1 MSSVFIPPCSR
12 KSSAALRGRG
22 SRVALRGTRWTMPSE
37 LAGFGI
43 PAFFLAAI
51 TYLLAAD
58 FSVSKSS
65 ASRVPTPLGCAQGYQ
80 PIFQVGGKV
89 DASVSSLLETRAK
102 AIGKAE
108 RQLTDDAFRRMG
120 VYVYDHN
127 CSWAARPPPFVEIEG
142 GCTITAV
149 EHCWHECH
157 DTYNYTLT
165 HSERFFGLAVES
177 FTIEETITRT
187 RGASCARN
195 KGCAADG
202 WEDGPPFGTWK
213 LGDISR
219 CWAPTPGEEDWLPRG
234 LCGNADPCFMKT
246 VDPYNEMQQ
255 MVDKGMG
262 AFIDHLLWSHTH
274 NALGTA
280 CSSISPQTC
289 AYKTY
294 GEPNVLHEI
303 ITFLTGAAVLL
314 YLLVLC
320 GAAVWLSLALCS
332 YLHAIVGVFWFLG
345 RITIVFF

>member
-1 MSSVFIPPCSR
+1 MPPCLAPDAPRISR
-12 KSSAALRGRG
+12 ARACTAAQGARFPYDIAVRLQTKELLVFDDPLALSPCHFCAIPTTCWCADWRLLLRAPKEGL
-22 SRVALRGTRWTMPSE
+22 ALLT
-37 LAGFGI
+37 LALTLTLTLTLFGI
-43 PAFFLAAI
+43 PACFLAAI

-219 CWAPTPGEEDWLPRG
+219 CWAPTPGSRCQPLCDRG
-234 LCGNADPCFMKT
+234 EGDVP
-246 VDPYNEMQQ
+246 
-255 MVDKGMG
+255 
-262 AFIDHLLWSHTH
+262 
-274 NALGTA
+274 
-280 CSSISPQTC
+280 
-289 AYKTY
+289 
-294 GEPNVLHEI
+294 
-303 ITFLTGAAVLL
+303 
-314 YLLVLC
+314 
-320 GAAVWLSLALCS
+320 
-332 YLHAIVGVFWFLG
+332 
-345 RITIVFF
+345 

>member
-1 MSSVFIPPCSR
+1 MS
-12 KSSAALRGRG
+12 G
-22 SRVALRGTRWTMPSE
+22 
-37 LAGFGI
+37 
-43 PAFFLAAI
+43 
-51 TYLLAAD
+51 
-58 FSVSKSS
+58 
-65 ASRVPTPLGCAQGYQ
+65 
-80 PIFQVGGKV
+80 
-89 DASVSSLLETRAK
+89 LLETRAK
-102 AIGKAE
+102 AIGKAG

-165 HSERFFGLAVES
+165 HSERFFGLVVES

-246 VDPYNEMQQ
+246 VDPYDEMQRI
-255 MVDKGMG
+255 VDKRMG
-262 AFIDHLLWSHTH
+262 ALWVWD
-274 NALGTA
+274 NPLGTA

-289 AYKTY
+289 AYKTD
-294 GEPNVLHEI
+294 GETTTPNVGLHAI
-303 ITFLTGAAVLL
+303 IIFLTGAAVLL
-314 YLLVLC
+314 VVFC
-320 GAAVWLSLALCS
+320 GAAETVSWIL
-332 YLHAIVGVFWFLG
+332 AIVLG
-345 RITIVFF
+345 SVILGLYYYARHCIKKARRERN